1 MGHVTLRGVR
11 LRAGNRILLT
21 GIDLDV
27 VPGELVAIVG
37 PNGAGKTTLLR
48 TIAGFAAPDAGEV
61 LVDGVE
67 LGALSTVERARS
79 VTLLGSDGDGAQGL
93 SVRDA
98 VATGRFAH
106 RPWWDWAEGAADRR
120 AVDAALRAVALEAL
134 AERPIESLSSGE
146 RQRARLALA
155 LAQEAGV
162 VLLDEPTSHL
172 DARFALEILT
182 LLRSLA
188 ASPRCVVVVLHDL
201 NEAAA
206 VADTIVL
213 LGEGRVLAAGAP
225 GAALDPALLERAYG
239 VPFQQLIAGD
249 QLRVFPFQP
258 GTRSRAGLGSRGS

>member
-1 MGHVTLRGVR
+1 V
-11 LRAGNRILLT
+11 LLE
-21 GIDLDV
+21 GIELDV
-27 VPGELVAIVG
+27 APGELVAVVG

-48 TIAGFAAPDAGEV
+48 TIAGFAAPDAGDV
-61 LVDGVE
+61 LIDGVE
-67 LGALSTVERARS
+67 LRALSTAERARS

-106 RPWWDWAEGAADRR
+106 RPWWDWADGEGDRR
-120 AVDAALRAVALEAL
+120 ATEAALRAVALEAL
-134 AERPIESLSSGE
+134 AGRPIETLSSGE

-182 LLRSLA
+182 LLRALA

-206 VADTIVL
+206 IADTIVL
-213 LGEGRVLAAGAP
+213 LGEGRVLAVGP
-225 GAALDPALLERAYG
+225 PETALDPALLERAYG
-239 VPFQQLIAGD
+239 VPFEHVTIGG
-249 QLRVFPFQP
+249 QLRVFPFKR
-258 GTRSRAGLGSRGS
+258 GTRSPDPPSADSRASPRAELDFRAP